1 MTEQLNILMLKQNV
15 FNQTKHTIH
24 IPIGFLNILWDTR
37 LLTQI
42 GNNFFLILKTN
53 KSMCTEALQKT

>member
-24 IPIGFLNILWDTR
+24 NLLDFLTFCGIPVF
-37 LLTQI
+37 
-42 GNNFFLILKTN
+42 
-53 KSMCTEALQKT
+53 